1 MAERPRPSE
10 YFANIKASLPRIV
23 SDIKEL
29 ATAEIVPSAKHAGI
43 GSGLFGGA
51 GVFGLFA
58 LNCLLW
64 SAVFGVSNFYHYVV
78 GRDWFTALALAFITC
93 AVLLLILAGVLALIG
108 YRQLKK
114 VKAPTATI
122 AEAKASISALS
133 TSVSAGAR
141 DAKADVTPSL
151 NAR

>member
-10 YFANIKASLPRIV
+10 YIANIKTALPRIV

-29 ATAEIVPSAKHAGI
+29 ATSEIVPSAKHAGI
-43 GSGLFGGA
+43 GGGLFSGA
-51 GVFGLFA
+51 GVFALFA

-64 SAVFGVSNFYHYVV
+64 SAVFGVANFYRYVA

-93 AVLLLILAGVLALIG
+93 AVLLLILAAVLAAIG
-108 YRQLKK
+108 YRHLKK

-122 AEAKASISALS
+122 EETRASIAAITSSISAG
-133 TSVSAGAR
+133 TR
-141 DAKADVTPSL
+141 DAKAEVTP
-151 NAR
+151 ATTVH